1 MTWLTVLAILL
12 ALAWALPALAS
23 LVHCTTHEEK
33 TLDRLQTVCDDGT
46 RAVSTWSPALQR
58 WQTTIT
64 ESPRQAC
71 TRQMTSRTHPVEV
84 RCRSLM
90 H

>member
-1 MTWLTVLAILL
+1 VPLA
-12 ALAWALPALAS
+12 PASPA
-23 LVHCTTHEEK
+23 HCTTHEEK
-33 TLDRLQTVCDDGT
+33 TLERLRAVCDDGT
-46 RAVSTWSPALQR
+46 QAVSAWGPALQG

-64 ESPRQAC
+64 ESPRQAG
-71 TRQMTSRTHPVEV
+71 TRQMTSRIHQVGV

>member
-1 MTWLTVLAILL
+1 LTVLAILP

-23 LVHCTTHEEK
+23 PVHCTTDEEK
-33 TLDRLQTVCDDGT
+33 TLDWLRTVCDDGSW
-46 RAVSTWSPALQR
+46 AISTWSPALQG

-64 ESPRQAC
+64 ESPWQAG
-71 TRQMTSRTHPVEV
+71 TRQMTSRIHQVGV
-84 RCRSLM
+84 CCRSLM

>member
-1 MTWLTVLAILL
+1 LTVLAILP
-12 ALAWALPALAS
+12 ALAWTLPALAS
-23 LVHCTTHEEK
+23 PVRCTTHEEK
-33 TLDRLQTVCDDGT
+33 TLDRLRTVCDDGT
-46 RAVSTWSPALQR
+46 RAVSTWSPALQG

-64 ESPRQAC
+64 ESPWQAG
-71 TRQMTSRTHPVEV
+71 TRQMTSRIHQVGV